1 MNLRGELFAAWYTEF
16 VEVIRTSAIGYPLR
30 DASLAGD
37 LRSWTASLT
46 QAVVMSCQQMK
57 WQAAGLA
64 HPLDLLPK
72 SGQEYLSLDVMG
84 FDSASSSGRWPM
96 PIAAFELENHK
107 TDDRVAYSLWKLLCV
122 QTKLRVVFAFRP
134 DWDTGRESVRSIG
147 KDVIESLS
155 MQQLH
160 DLAGDTAMIF
170 GNRGSGSH
178 FPDGF
183 FKCYLLDKEL
193 KQFTKA

>member
-1 MNLRGELFAAWYTEF
+1 MIRGELFAAWYTEF

-30 DASLAGD
+30 DASLASD
-37 LRSWTASLT
+37 LRSWTSSLT
-46 QAVVMSCQQMK
+46 QAVVLSCQRMQ

-84 FDSASSSGRWPM
+84 FEPSSSSGRWPM
-96 PIAAFELENHK
+96 PVAAFELENHK

-147 KDVIESLS
+147 QDVIQSLS

-160 DLAGDTAMIF
+160 DLSGDTAMIF